1 MERILQ
7 HKLILVTIAIQLVA
21 LPLVLFA
28 VKERQE
34 TRTQASASTTL
45 SFTPASTLSTPHNVD
60 LGQEFPVNV
69 VVTPSDNLITL
80 VKLEIDYDSSKL
92 KPSDT
97 NPITVNSTAFPQII
111 EGPITSSPG
120 KIQIVVST
128 GFDYTKVIQTETKVL
143 TVNFKALA
151 PVNQTQVYF
160 TAKSELYSLANGD
173 SSNVSVLS
181 STTPMYV
188 KINAAPTPTFTP
200 VPTNTP
206 TPSPRPTST
215 PTPTRTPLFIKVTS
229 PNGGETLYVGDTH
242 RITWTSSPEI
252 DKVYVGYSFGPGS
265 LNDIPN
271 AVGIPNTGFYDWK
284 VGIGNT
290 TNTQVKIDVSGYQTG
305 IGAADDQ
312 SDNFFTVL
320 SKPTST
326 PTPTNIPTAIP
337 TLGKTSILFNGL
349 KLHGLGKGGDSPNP
363 DSSGTLNPIR
373 TTRELTVELYDLNGN
388 IVNTSVGNIK
398 YTTPTEGVFNGSV
411 ELPNTILSGDYQI
424 KIKTPYYL
432 RKNLQGLV
440 SIVKGQSNIAQ
451 SASTTV
457 LKVGDINLDGK
468 LSVLDYDVIIECYS
482 DLQPAKATCDATK
495 KLAADISDD
504 GKVNQ
509 DDYNLFLRE
518 LSVQQGE

>member
-21 LPLVLFA
+21 LPIVLFA

-45 SFTPASTLSTPHNVD
+45 SFMPTSTSTTPHTVN
-60 LGQEFPVNV
+60 LGQSFPVDV
-69 VVTPSDNLITL
+69 VVIPSNNLITL
-80 VKLEIDYDSSKL
+80 AKLEINYDSSKL
-92 KPSDT
+92 SLSEA
-97 NPITVNSTAFPQII
+97 NPITINTTAFPQVV
-111 EGPITSSPG
+111 EGPVYSPG

-128 GFDYTKVIQTETKVL
+128 GFDYTRVIQSETKVL
-143 TVNFKALA
+143 TINFKANST
-151 PVNQTQVYF
+151 VNQSQVSF
-160 TAKSELYSLANGD
+160 GTNSGLYSLGSGD
-173 SSNVSVLS
+173 SSNTSVLS
-181 STTPMYV
+181 ATTPIFI

-206 TPSPRPTST
+206 TPSP
-215 PTPTRTPLFIKVTS
+215 
-229 PNGGETLYVGDTH
+229 
-242 RITWTSSPEI
+242 
-252 DKVYVGYSFGPGS
+252 
-265 LNDIPN
+265 
-271 AVGIPNTGFYDWK
+271 
-284 VGIGNT
+284 
-290 TNTQVKIDVSGYQTG
+290 
-305 IGAADDQ
+305 
-312 SDNFFTVL
+312 
-320 SKPTST
+320 KPTST
-326 PTPTNIPTAIP
+326 PTPTPTLTPTPTIKPTNTPTPTNAPTAIP

-411 ELPNTILSGDYQI
+411 ELPNTIVSGDYQI

-482 DLQPAKATCDATK
+482 DLQPAKATCDAAK